1 MKIVELILGDD
12 EDLAG
17 IEAISIVEN
26 PAIEEDFVAL
36 KNEQIIQLAEV
47 DKEKKILLGALLI
60 PNKPIFR
67 KSGDEEY
74 YIYFSRDTVRKA
86 SQIYLQKGNQNNS
99 TLEHKHTLKG
109 LSLVESWIVEDPK
122 KDKIALYGLDYP
134 VGTWVG
140 AVKVNNDQ
148 VWDEYVKTGK
158 VKGFSIEGY
167 FADKADRPKDQT
179 INDLAEIEEEEAQEL
194 LSQVKGII
202 RNDKRYKKG
211 NRLIFESFSD
221 YPDAVK
227 NNAKRGI
234 DLNKKVNN
242 RCATDVGKIRA
253 QQLAQGKPIS
263 EQTVSRMYSF
273 LSRAEEYYKP
283 EDKEAC
289 GTISYLLW
297 GGLAGKRYAERKLK
311 ELGKLELYSEKVNDD
326 FAIINDRLGYATKE
340 MAEKIAK
347 DIGCEG
353 IHTHDYM
360 NQIWYMPCKQ
370 HELAEL
376 YSEKINDDFAIIN
389 DRLGYS
395 TREMAEKI
403 AKDIGC
409 DGIHTHEFENQTWY
423 MPCEKHALTEEQF
436 RKYKC
441 PKGYYK
447 DYQKHKCVKKK
458 DNYAEIG
465 ERGGIRRSPKAPKS
479 GTPNPNPKGQGT
491 AKGDASTS
499 RGAKVSKKDEA
510 ALQKKSD
517 DFNERYKKKLG
528 YGVTIGQLKAVF
540 QRGLGAFNVS
550 HSPRIQSPTAW
561 AQARVN
567 AYLYLVRNGRP
578 QNPKYTG
585 DYDLLPKGHP
595 KSNK

>member
-1 MKIVELILGDD
+1 MKIVELILDD
-12 EDLAG
+12 NEDLTG

-26 PAIEEDFVAL
+26 PAIEEDFIAL
-36 KNEQIIQLAEV
+36 KGEILALKQV
-47 DKEKKILLGALLI
+47 DKEKKILLGALLV
-60 PNKPIFR
+60 PNKPIYR
-67 KSGDEEY
+67 KNGDQEY
-74 YIYFSRDTVRKA
+74 YIYFSRETVRKA

-99 TLEHKHTLKG
+99 TLEHQHTIKG
-109 LSLVESWIVEDPK
+109 LTLVESWIVEDTK
-122 KDKIALYGLDYP
+122 KDKTALYGLEYP

-148 VWDEYVKTGK
+148 IWEEFVKTGK

-167 FADKADRPKDQT
+167 FADKAERPKDQT
-179 INDLAEIEEEEAQEL
+179 INDLAKIEEEEAQEL
-194 LSQVKGII
+194 LSQVRGII
-202 RNDKRYKKG
+202 RNDKRYKSGK
-211 NRLIFESFSD
+211 RLIFESFSD

-234 DLNKKVNN
+234 ELNKKVNN
-242 RCATDVGKIRA
+242 KCATDVGKIRA
-253 QQLAQGKPIS
+253 QQLAQGKAIS

-297 GGLAGKRYAERKLK
+297 GGLAGKRYAEKKLK
-311 ELGKLELYSEKVNDD
+311 ELGKL
-326 FAIINDRLGYATKE
+326 
-340 MAEKIAK
+340 
-347 DIGCEG
+347 
-353 IHTHDYM
+353 
-360 NQIWYMPCKQ
+360 
-370 HELAEL
+370 EL

-389 DRLGYS
+389 DRLGYA

-409 DGIHTHEFENQTWY
+409 DGIHTHEFEDMTWY
-423 MPCEKHALTEEQF
+423 MPCEKHALNEEEFQ
-436 RKYKC
+436 KYKC
-441 PKGYYK
+441 PKGYRK

-465 ERGGIRRSPKAPKS
+465 ERGGIRKSPKAPKS
-479 GTPNPNPKGQGT
+479 STPNPKPKGKGT

-510 ALQKKSD
+510 TLQKKSD
-517 DFNERYKKKLG
+517 DFNKRYKDKLG

-585 DYDLLPKGHP
+585 DFDLLPKGHP
-595 KSNK
+595 KSNKK